1 MLNEVEGFRYLIARE
16 ARHDQ
21 IVRVLSESFCR
32 EPMATALGM
41 SASSLVP
48 LIERFMPECIGNGL
62 SVIAVPMDEPE
73 TVAGVFL
80 CRDFKAPLPEGVP
93 GEFPW
98 FVPIGHAL
106 MTVTAAYEAK
116 RRDLK
121 VGDAVDLWMVGVA
134 ETRCARRGI
143 ASRLFRVC
151 SDLARSRGFKRCVS
165 GHRPAAQAPG
175 PL

>member
-21 IVRVLSESFCR
+21 IVRVLSESCR

-80 CRDFKAPLPEGVP
+80 CRDFKAPLPDGVP
-93 GEFPW
+93 EEFPW

-151 SDLARSRGFKRCVS
+151 SDLARSRSFKRCVS